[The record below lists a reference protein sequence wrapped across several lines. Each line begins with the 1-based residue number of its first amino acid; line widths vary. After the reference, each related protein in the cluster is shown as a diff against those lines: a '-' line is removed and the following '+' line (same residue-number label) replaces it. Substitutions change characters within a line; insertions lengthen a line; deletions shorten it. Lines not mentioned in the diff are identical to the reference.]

1 MKLTSVTLFFA
12 VFSLCMIFN
21 IARRV
26 KQERTGIRSA
36 LVWFILW
43 GAIGFFSLFPGLLN
57 WATRFAQM
65 ESRII
70 FILLLAV
77 FVLFAFMFSVTTRL
91 DRQQRNIEKL
101 VQEIALANFRIDTD
115 LRKGKNQGGEPEE
128 KTDEKTGEN
137 LGGESQKKP
146 GDRADQS

>member
-12 VFSLCMIFN
+12 VFALGMIFN
-21 IARRV
+21 IVLRV

-36 LVWFILW
+36 LIWFFLW
-43 GAIGFFSLFPGLLN
+43 VFIGFFSLFPELLN

-70 FILLLAV
+70 FVLLLAV

-91 DRQQRNIEKL
+91 DRMQRNIEKL
-101 VQEIALANFRIDTD
+101 VQEIALTNFKVETD
-115 LRKGKNQGGEPEE
+115 HREE
-128 KTDEKTGEN
+128 KN
-137 LGGESQKKP
+137 KP
-146 GDRADQS
+146 

>member
-1 MKLTSVTLFFA
+1 MKITSVTLFFA
-12 VFSLCMIFN
+12 IFSLAMIIN
-21 IARRV
+21 IALRV

-36 LVWFILW
+36 MIWFFLW
-43 GAIGFFSLFPGLLN
+43 VSIGFFSLFPGLLN

-91 DRQQRNIEKL
+91 DRMQRNIEKL
-101 VQEIALANFRIDTD
+101 TQEIALTNFRVDRGEKINPEKIDSGERIP
-115 LRKGKNQGGEPEE
+115 RKIHNP
-128 KTDEKTGEN
+128 
-137 LGGESQKKP
+137 
-146 GDRADQS
+146 

>member
-12 VFSLCMIFN
+12 VFALGMIFN
-21 IARRV
+21 IALRV

-36 LVWFILW
+36 LIWFFLW
-43 GAIGFFSLFPGLLN
+43 AFIGFFSLFPELLN

-70 FILLLAV
+70 FVLLLAV

-91 DRQQRNIEKL
+91 DRMQRNIEKL
-101 VQEIALANFRIDTD
+101 VQEIALTNFKVEMDHR
-115 LRKGKNQGGEPEE
+115 EE
-128 KTDEKTGEN
+128 KN
-137 LGGESQKKP
+137 KP
-146 GDRADQS
+146 